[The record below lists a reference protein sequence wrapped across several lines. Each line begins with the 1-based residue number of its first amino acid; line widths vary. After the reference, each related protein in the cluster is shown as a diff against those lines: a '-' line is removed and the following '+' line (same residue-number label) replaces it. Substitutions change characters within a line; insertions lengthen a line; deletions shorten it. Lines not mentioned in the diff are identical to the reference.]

1 MIDTTECRE
10 LLEEQLAVLTQDLQK
25 LGIHNPQ
32 VKEDWI
38 ALPTDT
44 EVIEADE
51 NIVADRVEDWMEKT
65 ATLAALETEYN
76 TILLALSKID
86 TGTYGICETCGEEIE
101 EERLM
106 ADPAARTCMEHL
118 GEEEEL
124 IK

>member
-1 MIDTTECRE
+1 MIDTTVCKE
-10 LLEEQLAVLTQDLQK
+10 LLEEHLAVLTTDLQQ

-38 ALPTDT
+38 ALPKDI
-44 EVIEADE
+44 EVQEADE
-51 NIVADRVEDWMEKT
+51 NIEADKVEDWMERT

-76 TILLALSKID
+76 NIVLALTKIED
-86 TGTYGICETCGEEIE
+86 GLFGNCEVCGEEIE

-106 ADPAARTCMEHL
+106 ADPSARTCMAHL
-118 GEEEEL
+118 GEEDDL